1 MEYFYPELAL
11 AYLLVQDIF
20 NFKRILLSLKR
31 EYQLTAMISWG
42 GKVLASYHAKL
53 YIQAMFRCLLFCN
66 ILSANPVLERITVI
80 CFVI

>member
-42 GKVLASYHAKL
+42 GEGIS
-53 YIQAMFRCLLFCN
+53 
-66 ILSANPVLERITVI
+66 ILSCQTVHTSYVQVPIVL
-80 CFVI
+80 